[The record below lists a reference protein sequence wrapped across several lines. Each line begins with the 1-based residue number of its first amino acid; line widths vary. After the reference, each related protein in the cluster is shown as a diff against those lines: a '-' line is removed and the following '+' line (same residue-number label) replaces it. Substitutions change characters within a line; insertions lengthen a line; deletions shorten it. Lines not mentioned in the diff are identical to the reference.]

1 MAIYN
6 PSTDPAFENVNLN
19 ALASQYAAQFGHNT
33 SILIQKITRD
43 LIYDAAPQQ
52 FFDLKLLNMKQASN
66 VDSDEFFYQ
75 EMGFGRD
82 PVQVTGAAAA
92 AVYPVVQGPFT
103 IANIDTVSED
113 TVLVYPDNS
122 KGTITNVDPV
132 GGTITVTPMTNGALP
147 ALLGAEV
154 LANLSPVE
162 ADAADNISQYFRVET
177 IERYN
182 YVQML
187 IKAMRFGQMEMY
199 KYKNAATTSNY
210 LTMQKQRMLQ
220 QFRIDLS
227 NILWNGERGE
237 VTLGN
242 AQVAKTT
249 GGIFPLMQ
257 SAGSVNVVSTVATLD
272 AALEDLALNTE
283 FKSYGSTRFLY
294 GTPRMIHQLSQVYKR
309 DATMYRPNDE
319 IAKLGLKGVD
329 IGSTMIVFVPM
340 KRFEESSCFP
350 ADWANRLILL
360 DQESVGC
367 VQTWGESMGE
377 TLARED
383 NGTLRNFTDYWIS
396 ATFGVEFNNP
406 LGSGWIDVI

>member
-6 PSTDPAFENVNLN
+6 PTTDPAFENVNLN

-52 FFDLKLLNMKQASN
+52 FFDLKLLNMKPAQN
-66 VDSDEFFYQ
+66 VDSDEFYYQ

-82 PVQVTGAAAA
+82 PVQVTGAAAGVA
-92 AVYPVVQGPFT
+92 YPAVQGPFT

-113 TVLVYPDNS
+113 TILIYPDNS
-122 KGTITNVDPV
+122 KGTVTNVNP
-132 GGTITVTPMTNGALP
+132 GAGTISVTPMTNGALP
-147 ALLGAEV
+147 ALLGAEL

-162 ADAADNISQYFRVET
+162 ADAADDISQYFRVET

-187 IKAMRFGQMEMY
+187 VKAMRFGQMEMY

-210 LTMQKQRMLQ
+210 LTMQKKRMLQ

-227 NILWNGERGE
+227 NILWNGDRGE

-257 SAGSVNVVSTVATLD
+257 AAGSVNIVSTVATLD
-272 AALEDLALNTE
+272 AAVEDLALQTE
-283 FKSYGSTRFLY
+283 FKSYGATRFLY
-294 GTPRMIHQLSQVYKR
+294 GTPRLLHQLSQVYKR
-309 DATMYRPNDE
+309 DLTRYTPNDT
-319 IAKLGLKGVD
+319 IAKLNLKGID

-340 KRFEESSCFP
+340 KRFEEASCFP
-350 ADWANRLILL
+350 ADWANRLFLI
-360 DQESVGC
+360 DQESLTC

-383 NGTLRNFTDYWIS
+383 HGTLRNFTDYWIS
-396 ATFGVEFNNP
+396 ATFGLEFNNP